1 MLALV
6 AFCCAVPAVL
16 AMPAAAAAFHV
27 DKTPLP
33 ASVTGGGTGDHTVSS
48 PSATGTIARTVVG
61 LAIVLA
67 VIYGI
72 YWLLRTTNRSRRT
85 VGDGQIEVLATTP
98 LASNRALH
106 LVRSGDEVILVGSA
120 ESGITPLRVYPAG
133 EAATNG
139 LVPPQGDEYAGELS
153 LPPANQPKLLAAI
166 RAMTV
171 RQ

>member
-1 MLALV
+1 MLALF
-6 AFCCAVPAVL
+6 ALCCGVPAVL
-16 AMPAAAAAFHV
+16 AMPAQAAAFHV
-27 DKTPLP
+27 DKTKLP
-33 ASVTGGGTGDHTVSS
+33 ASVTGGGNGDQSVSS
-48 PSATGTIARTVVG
+48 PSTTGTIARTVVG

-72 YWLLRTTNRSRRT
+72 YWLLKTTNKSRRT

-120 ESGITPLRVYPAG
+120 ESGITPLRVYQAG

-139 LVPPQGDEYAGELS
+139 LVPPQAADFAGELT

-171 RQ
+171 RS

>member
-1 MLALV
+1 MLAAV
-6 AFCCAVPAVL
+6 ALCVAVPAVL
-16 AMPAAAAAFHV
+16 AVPAQAAFHV
-27 DKTPLP
+27 DKTRLP
-33 ASVTGGGTGDHTVSS
+33 ASVTGGGNGDQSVSS
-48 PSATGTIARTVVG
+48 PSTTGTIARTVVG

-72 YWLLRTTNRSRRT
+72 YWLLKTTNKSRRT
-85 VGDGQIEVLATTP
+85 VGGGQIEVLATTP

-133 EAATNG
+133 EAENNG
-139 LVPPQGDEYAGELS
+139 LIPPQIADYSGELT

>member
-1 MLALV
+1 
-6 AFCCAVPAVL
+6 
-16 AMPAAAAAFHV
+16 MPAEAAFHV

-33 ASVTGGGTGDHTVSS
+33 SSVTGGGNGDTSVSS
-48 PSATGTIARTVVG
+48 PSTTGTIARTVVG

-72 YWLLRTTNRSRRT
+72 YWLLRTTNKSRKT

-106 LVRSGDEVILVGSA
+106 LVRSGDELILVGSA
-120 ESGITPLRVYPAG
+120 ESGITPLRVYQAS

-139 LVPPQGDEYAGELS
+139 LVPPQVSDYAGELT
-153 LPPANQPKLLAAI
+153 LPPAKQPKLLGAI

-171 RQ
+171 RS